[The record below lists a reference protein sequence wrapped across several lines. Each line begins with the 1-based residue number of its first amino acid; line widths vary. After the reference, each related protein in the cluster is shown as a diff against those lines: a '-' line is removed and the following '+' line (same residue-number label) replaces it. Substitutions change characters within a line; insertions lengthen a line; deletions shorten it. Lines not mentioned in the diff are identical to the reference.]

1 MKLFQKLIIA
11 PALLGFFSPISATAN
26 ELSLDE
32 MSRYSSKGKV
42 ERNYITDFNTD
53 EEFAINNSR
62 VDSLDANLS
71 NFEAGS
77 FSETTSMS
85 GSASFQL
92 GGVDEGSVTQALTST
107 YSYSLDLNSSL
118 TGDDNLYVGIETG
131 NAGSVNFLTDDSV
144 AGSDSLDVHS
154 VYYQF
159 PIGGFDVAVGPKLD
173 NDDLMPTTTS
183 AYSDKFFMAGYALL
197 ESNAYLYG
205 YTGAGVA
212 VSKNFDNGFNT
223 SGSLIGTGAATSAG
237 LLTEEGMDI
246 ITLSA
251 GYDGDN
257 FGGGIVYV
265 DGDDYCGIVNSFI
278 SNGCSSVLGVSSLA
292 INSIGIGGYWTP
304 NEGKTTISA
313 TANML
318 KPDVRGINI
327 DDITDYQIAVEQQ
340 VFDGVLSASWKTIPL
355 YNVVSSTDWNQ
366 DTLGTYLEFYYTYP
380 INDSVD
386 LTYGVAMAD
395 PDTVSGDSFELYEYT
410 AIGAQATFKF

>member
-11 PALLGFFSPISATAN
+11 PALLGLFSPISATAN
-26 ELSLDE
+26 ELNLDE
-32 MSRYSSKGKV
+32 MSGYSSKDKV
-42 ERNYITDFNTD
+42 VSNYITDFNTD
-53 EEFAINNSR
+53 EEFATNNTR
-62 VDSLDANLS
+62 IDSLDANLN

-205 YTGAGVA
+205 YTGPGVA
-212 VSKNFDNGFNT
+212 VSKNFENGFNT

-251 GYDGDN
+251 GYDGEN

>member
-11 PALLGFFSPISATAN
+11 PALLGLFSPISATAN
-26 ELSLDE
+26 ELNLDE
-32 MSRYSSKGKV
+32 MSGYSSKDKV
-42 ERNYITDFNTD
+42 VSNYITDFNTD
-53 EEFAINNSR
+53 EEFATNNTR
-62 VDSLDANLS
+62 IDSLDANLN

-205 YTGAGVA
+205 YTGPGVA
-212 VSKNFDNGFNT
+212 VSKNFENGFNT